1 MTLVASSV
9 GVTAINAAAIGVR
22 LRSRE
27 VASLI
32 VLAAGLLMLDMSAQP
47 EQGEPI
53 ALSYR
58 WALLASVVLLGAAG
72 VIAARHGGRPSAPA
86 LALLAGLAFTAVA
99 VSARSLTLPSPL
111 WHTLVDPGLWVS
123 GG

>member
-72 VIAARHGGRPSAPA
+72 VIAARHGGRSSAPA